1 MNKLDRD
8 FLPCL
13 KLRDIAFILSV
24 LTLRT
29 NGCNNSQQC
38 CVRLLGAES
47 FNGLKLCARTP
58 NNTQQHATGCA
69 NDAACTIQQF
79 WELLANNAKIA
90 SIVTNFFKANLCI
103 CILGVNSSNG
113 GIANPKCGDGY
124 SVPQNQGASF
134 FCRPSLY
141 GRYVTIRRHDERTIA
156 LNFCEVEVYSA
167 RRGTEPS
174 GISVM
179 HFALVFHIG

>member
-8 FLPCL
+8 FLPSV

-47 FNGLKLCARTP
+47 FTGLKLCTRTP

-79 WELLANNAKIA
+79 WKLLANNAKIA
-90 SIVTNFFKANLCI
+90 SIVKNVFMANLCI

-113 GIANPKCGDGY
+113 GITNPKCGMAIAFLKIRVPRS
-124 SVPQNQGASF
+124 SVAQV
-134 FCRPSLY
+134 C
-141 GRYVTIRRHDERTIA
+141 
-156 LNFCEVEVYSA
+156 
-167 RRGTEPS
+167 TEDTSPYEDLK
-174 GISVM
+174 GQT
-179 HFALVFHIG
+179 H